1 MDAKGDRILGINW
14 RIIIGQG
21 GVVTVRIPSIELD
34 FEEVKVHG
42 YEDGGLW
49 IESRTL
55 TGKVRRVIR
64 QSSLPATP
72 CSSCPTPQSI
82 LHLWHWRDCRCLP
95 RSVRRRCGHLIRRI
109 RAGRNATKRPHD
121 FRKCWCAV
129 PARLFAFRPRE
140 SQGLALWDIHVQVR
154 E

>member
-21 GVVTVRIPSIELD
+21 GVVAVRIPSIELD

-42 YEDGGLW
+42 YDDGGLW

-72 CSSCPTPQSI
+72 VFFVPYSAIHFAFVALEGLPMSAEKREKAVRPSHQA
-82 LHLWHWRDCRCLP
+82 HWRWK
-95 RSVRRRCGHLIRRI
+95 
-109 RAGRNATKRPHD
+109 KRH
-121 FRKCWCAV
+121 KKA
-129 PARLFAFRPRE
+129 A
-140 SQGLALWDIHVQVR
+140 
-154 E
+154 